1 MFKIIALQLFD
12 SAGEKRIFHLP
23 RLITYYK
30 MIMKKIVL
38 ICLLFFLFYSCSAP
52 DLASSVCQYDRAEVY
67 YLKDPCWL
75 HFGFNVK
82 LESFSDEQSR
92 CLLYSDFTVTDRDSL
107 NYISRHI
114 AKGAMS
120 ASSPYKYWC
129 PRIIVLLH
137 SREVV
142 DTLITN
148 TYTDEPVQF
157 NSFIMN
163 DSTLSLYLTECVG
176 KHDDVWAHFSDL
188 CFYNGNMQMLTYEG
202 DFVTP
207 SEYFKESNIDYIHI
221 WYKVYPSGPLKNK

>member
-1 MFKIIALQLFD
+1 MALQLFD

-30 MIMKKIVL
+30 MIMKRIVL
-38 ICLLFFLFYSCSAP
+38 ICLLFFLFYSCGAP

-75 HFGFNVK
+75 EFGFNVK

-163 DSTLSLYLTECVG
+163 DSTLSLYRRNVSASMTMFGPTFLICVFTMVICRCLHM
-176 KHDDVWAHFSDL
+176 KAILLRHLSI
-188 CFYNGNMQMLTYEG
+188 
-202 DFVTP
+202 
-207 SEYFKESNIDYIHI
+207 SR
-221 WYKVYPSGPLKNK
+221 KVI